1 MSLKASYLTSLCA
14 AFAMASATAIIANQ
28 EPILAATTYEVK
40 ANLKEANKT
49 APEDRSDYQMLLTKN
64 KKPCKNT
71 EKYRECI
78 LDCINKKCKLKKC
91 DAYC

>member
-1 MSLKASYLTSLCA
+1 MKKIYLASLCA
-14 AFAMASATAIIANQ
+14 ALATASATAIIANQ

-40 ANLKEANKT
+40 ANLKEAHKA
-49 APEDRSDYQMLLTKN
+49 APEDRSDYQMLLT

-78 LDCINKKCKLKKC
+78 LDCINKKCKPKKC
-91 DAYC
+91 DEYC